1 MPTDIITPYLVTD
14 VLIKIFKILDTRNL
28 LSALL
33 VNREW
38 SQVAVPMYWRA
49 PFSYKKKRSI
59 LALKIYNLFID
70 QKNNTNYS
78 SQTSIQNLPTLYDY
92 PLFLKELNYTNLLE
106 LDKEIKNI
114 DAIFK
119 MLTSRGVHLNT
130 FIMDN
135 SGTNKERIYTLW
147 TKSCY
152 APIFSSLVHVEI
164 HAPFPKNCV
173 IKALADNCTK
183 LSYLNINLYDN
194 CIVRVEELLNYLN
207 ELFSAQKRLLNIRLV
222 FPNGPG
228 KMLINILKSQ
238 LESFKHLELAK
249 WNFNDCDWEWLKKCP
264 NLTEFAMTK
273 PQPQVIDI
281 LGLEYDFY
289 RLKISKNSK
298 ITTTH
303 WHFDKFDKISLVSN
317 FYFHPEKLLVDP
329 YHDDS

>member
-1 MPTDIITPYLVTD
+1 
-14 VLIKIFKILDTRNL
+14 
-28 LSALL
+28 
-33 VNREW
+33 
-38 SQVAVPMYWRA
+38 
-49 PFSYKKKRSI
+49 
-59 LALKIYNLFID
+59 
-70 QKNNTNYS
+70 
-78 SQTSIQNLPTLYDY
+78 
-92 PLFLKELNYTNLLE
+92 
-106 LDKEIKNI
+106 
-114 DAIFK
+114 
-119 MLTSRGVHLNT
+119 
-130 FIMDN
+130 
-135 SGTNKERIYTLW
+135 
-147 TKSCY
+147 
-152 APIFSSLVHVEI
+152 
-164 HAPFPKNCV
+164 
-173 IKALADNCTK
+173 
-183 LSYLNINLYDN
+183 SYLDINLYDN
-194 CIVRVEELLNYLN
+194 CIVHVEELLDYLN
-207 ELFSAQKRLLNIRLV
+207 ELFSAQKRFSNIRLV

-289 RLKISKNSK
+289 HLKISKNSK